1 MTIFPVFKKMFHTGK
16 KLSFEL
22 QQELLQ
28 KFISERRLD
37 TDGVRVLST
46 MNDYYTLQNM
56 WWGTLTNEWSD

>member
-1 MTIFPVFKKMFHTGK
+1 MTIFPVVKKMFHTGK

-22 QQELLQ
+22 HQELLQ

-37 TDGVRVLST
+37 TDVVRELST

-56 WWGTLTNEWSD
+56 